1 MKSRKNIVWLVI
13 AVFILSSAIT
23 GCSSSPTG
31 GNATAST
38 VPVST
43 PASSAVAN
51 TVSPTAQE
59 TKQPPMEISVFI
71 SDPGL
76 QAPTPDNNVY
86 KMIQDEFGITFKWDF
101 LVGDKDQ
108 KIGVMTAGGDYPD
121 LLSVD
126 TYSNPKFMAAGALIP
141 LDDLIKNDAPNLL
154 AHYKPVWNQA
164 KNPEDGK
171 LYIMPDYGVF
181 TGTYK
186 AMTWEGPA
194 FWIQKAVLADAG
206 YPPLPKTLD
215 EYFNLIEQYKAKN
228 PTIDGQPTIG
238 FETLCEGWR
247 DFCLKHPPEHL
258 TGHPNDGDT
267 TIVAGKCTAFS
278 DTDDAKSYYK
288 KLNDEMHKGIVDPE
302 FFSLTYDQYIAK
314 LSSGAVLGLFDQ
326 HWDYGGNA
334 ELNLKNANK
343 DERTWVPCEL
353 VLPGY
358 TPHYQDRPVV
368 NVNTGFAI
376 TKSCKDP
383 ERVIK
388 LFDALMTEKWQK
400 ILGWGI
406 EGKDYTVGSDGKFT
420 LTQQQ
425 ADQNN
430 DTAYRLANRG
440 YTLWYY
446 GPKMEGTFSDG
457 NACSPG
463 FQPDVF
469 YNSLHQYDKD
479 FLTKYNYKCWT
490 DFLTPAPP
498 NDVSY
503 PLWQIDTVAN
513 SPAALAWSKYNDI
526 GTTYLPKLIL
536 SKPDKFDAL
545 WTEYVGK
552 LHAIDMQPYYDR
564 INSQLQWRNENWA
577 PSN

>member
-1 MKSRKNIVWLVI
+1 MKVKRSLVLLLVV
-13 AVFILSSAIT
+13 VFAFSVAMT
-23 GCSSSPTG
+23 GCGSDNKPAETSASAQ
-31 GNATAST
+31 ATTSAAAST
-38 VPVST
+38 
-43 PASSAVAN
+43 A
-51 TVSPTAQE
+51 AQE
-59 TKQPPMEISVFI
+59 EKLPPVEISVFI

-76 QAPTPDNNVY
+76 QAPTSDNTVY
-86 KMIQDEFGITFKWDF
+86 KMIQEKLGVTFKWDF

-121 LLSVD
+121 LLFVD

-141 LDDLIKNDAPNLL
+141 LDDLMKDNAPNLY

-171 LYIMPDYGVF
+171 FYIMPDYGVF

-186 AMTWEGPA
+186 AMTWEGAA
-194 FWIQKAVLADAG
+194 FWIQKAVLAEAG
-206 YPPLPKTLD
+206 YPALPKTLD
-215 EYFNLIEQYKAKN
+215 EYFNLIEQYKAKH
-228 PTIDGQPTIG
+228 PTVDGQPTIG

-258 TGHPNDGDT
+258 TGHPNDGDS
-267 TIVAGKCTAFS
+267 TIVDGKCTLFS
-278 DTDDAKSYYK
+278 DTDAAKTYYK
-288 KLNDEMHKGIVDPE
+288 KLNDEMQKGIMDPE

-326 HWDYGGNA
+326 HWDYGGTA

-358 TPHYQDRPVV
+358 APHYQDRPVV

-383 ERVIK
+383 ARVIK
-388 LFDALMTEKWQK
+388 FFDALMTEEWQK

-406 EGKDYTVGSDGKFT
+406 EGKDYNKGGDGKFT
-420 LTQQQ
+420 LTPQQ
-425 ADQNN
+425 AEQNN
-430 DTAYRLANRG
+430 DTAYRLANRA

-446 GPKMEGTFSDG
+446 GPKMEGTYADG

-469 YNSLHQYDKD
+469 YDSLHQYDKD
-479 FLTKYNYKCWT
+479 FLAKYNYKCWT

-498 NDVSY
+498 NDISY
-503 PLWQIDTVAN
+503 PLWQIDTVAG
-513 SPAALAWSKYNDI
+513 SPAALAWTKYNDL
-526 GTTYLPKLIL
+526 GTKYLPKLIL

-545 WTEYVGK
+545 WTEYVGA
-552 LHAIDMQPYYDR
+552 LHKIDMQPYLDR
-564 INSQLQWRNENWA
+564 INSQLQWREQNWA